1 MFRTETDSFGT
12 TQVPANVLYGAQTQR
27 GVDHFRIGSDTM
39 PIYYLQVLAALKG
52 AAAQANVE
60 LGEISSTN
68 GDAIQKAANEI
79 EEMKDN
85 HFFAE
90 NFPVSVWQSG
100 SGTVTNMNMN
110 EVLANRA
117 SELMGGSRGEGRLVH
132 PNDDVNRGQSTND
145 VAPTALNIAG
155 SLLIKNKLI
164 PALNALINTFYA
176 KSAEFKDVIKVGRT
190 HMQDAVPLTL
200 GQEFSGYAAQLE
212 MARTAVQCSS
222 ELLHKLPIG
231 GTAVGSGLNAHP
243 NFGLLVSEILSKKFC
258 INFVCSENKFSAIS
272 GREAISFTHG
282 ALKTLASALTK
293 IAGDIRFLA
302 CGPRAGIG
310 EITIPENEPGSS
322 IMPGKINP
330 TQCEAAIMVGAQVMG
345 NDTALS
351 VACAGGI
358 LELNTFQPLIIKC
371 FLHSIEILVDTL
383 ISFNKYCAVGIKANQ
398 KRITELL
405 DKSLMLV
412 TPLAKKIG
420 YDKATKIADMAY
432 KENITLREAGL
443 SLGYADEALL
453 DECLDPS
460 KMITQQ

>member
-1 MFRTETDSFGT
+1 MFRTEKDSFGT
-12 TQVPANVLYGAQTQR
+12 TQVPAKVLYGAQTQR
-27 GVDHFRIGSDTM
+27 GIEHFRIGSDIM
-39 PIYYLQVLAALKG
+39 PIYYLQILAALKG
-52 AAAQANVE
+52 AAAQANTE
-60 LGEISSTN
+60 LREISAAN
-68 GDAIQKAANEI
+68 GAAIQSAAYEI
-79 EEMKDN
+79 EHTEDP
-85 HFFAE
+85 HFFTE

-110 EVLANRA
+110 EVIANRA
-117 SELMGGSRGEGRLVH
+117 SELMGGPRGEGRLVH

-164 PALNALINTFYA
+164 PALDALISTFNA

-200 GQEFSGYAAQLE
+200 GQEFSGYSAQLE
-212 MARTAVQCSS
+212 MAKVAILSS
-222 ELLHKLPIG
+222 SQLLHKLPIG

-243 NFGLLVSEILSKKFC
+243 RFGARVSEILSEKYSIDFAC
-258 INFVCSENKFSAIS
+258 AENKFSAIS
-272 GREAISFTHG
+272 GREAVAFTHG
-282 ALKTLASALTK
+282 ALKTLAAALTK

-330 TQCEAAIMVGAQVMG
+330 TQCEAAIMVGAQVLG
-345 NDTALS
+345 NDTALA
-351 VACAGGI
+351 VACSGGV
-358 LELNTFQPLIIKC
+358 LELNTFQPLIVKC
-371 FLHSIEILVDTL
+371 FLHSVEILEDTL
-383 ISFNKYCAVGIKANQ
+383 VSFDKYCAAGIKANK

-432 KENITLREAGL
+432 KENITLREAAL

-460 KMITQQ
+460 KMITQ

>member
-1 MFRTETDSFGT
+1 MYRTEKDAFGE
-12 TQVPANVLYGAQTQR
+12 TQVPATVLYGAQTQR
-27 GVDHFRIGSDTM
+27 GIEHFHIGNDVM

-52 AAAQANVE
+52 AAAQANTE
-60 LGEISSTN
+60 LGELPPAN
-68 GDAIQKAANEI
+68 GAAIQSAASEI
-79 EEMKDN
+79 EHNKDP

-132 PNDDVNRGQSTND
+132 PNDDVNHGQSTND
-145 VAPTALNIAG
+145 VCPTALNIAG
-155 SLLIKNKLI
+155 SLLIKNQLI
-164 PALNALINTFYA
+164 PALNALINTFNA

-212 MARTAVQCSS
+212 MAKTAVISSS
-222 ELLHKLPIG
+222 ELLHRLPIG

-243 NFGLLVSEILSKKFC
+243 KFGARVSEILSQKFGV
-258 INFVCSENKFSAIS
+258 NFVCSENKFSAIS
-272 GREAISFTHG
+272 GREAVAFTHG

-293 IAGDIRFLA
+293 VASDIRFLA

-330 TQCEAAIMVGAQVMG
+330 TQCEAAIMVGAQVIG
-345 NDTALS
+345 NDTALA
-351 VACAGGI
+351 VACAGGV

-371 FLHSIEILVDTL
+371 FLHSIEILGDTL
-383 ISFNKYCAVGIKANQ
+383 VSFNKYCATGIKANQ

-420 YDKATKIADMAY
+420 YDKASKIADMAY
-432 KENITLREAGL
+432 KKNITLREAAL
-443 SLGYADEALL
+443 YLGYADEALL

-460 KMITQQ
+460 KMITQ

>member
-1 MFRTETDSFGT
+1 
-12 TQVPANVLYGAQTQR
+12 
-27 GVDHFRIGSDTM
+27 M
-39 PIYYLQVLAALKG
+39 PVYYLQVLAALKG
-52 AAAQANVE
+52 AAAQANTE
-60 LGEISSTN
+60 LGEIPAAN
-68 GDAIQKAANEI
+68 GAAIQQAAAEV
-79 EEMKDN
+79 ESTDDPR
-85 HFFAE
+85 FFTE
-90 NFPVSVWQSG
+90 NFPVSIWQSG

-117 SELMGGSRGEGRLVH
+117 SELMGGSRGEGRVVH
-132 PNDDVNRGQSTND
+132 PNDDVNHGQSTND
-145 VAPTALNIAG
+145 VAPTALNVAG

-164 PALNALINTFYA
+164 PALDALINTFIA
-176 KSAEFKDVIKVGRT
+176 KSSEFKDVIKVGRT

-212 MARTAVQCSS
+212 MSKTAIQSS
-222 ELLHKLPIG
+222 LLLLHKLPIG

-243 NFGLLVSEILSKKFC
+243 RFGARVTEILSAKFGVD
-258 INFVCSENKFSAIS
+258 FVCAENKFAGLS
-272 GREAISFTHG
+272 GREAVAFAHG

-293 IAGDIRFLA
+293 IAGDIRLLA
-302 CGPRAGIG
+302 SGPRAGIG

-322 IMPGKINP
+322 IMPGKVNP
-330 TQCEAAIMVGAQVMG
+330 TQCEAAIMVGAQVLG

-358 LELNTFQPLIIKC
+358 LELNMFQPLIVKC
-371 FLHSIEILVDTL
+371 FLHSVEILEGTL
-383 ISFNKYCAVGIKANQ
+383 VSFNKYCAVGIKANQ

-412 TPLAKKIG
+412 TPLANKIG
-420 YDKATKIADMAY
+420 YDKATRIANMAY
-432 KENITLREAGL
+432 KENVTLREAAL

-460 KMITQQ
+460 KMVKHGQ